1 MDLQKNT
8 RGGIMMALLTFI
20 LFVLNTIMFLDLLA
34 NSKTYKKKIYEKL
47 ENDVVYEL
55 EKRLLAENKKRFNR

>member
-1 MDLQKNT
+1 
-8 RGGIMMALLTFI
+8 
-20 LFVLNTIMFLDLLA
+20 MFLDLLA

-55 EKRLLAENKKRFNR
+55 EKDYLQKIKRGLIDNDTFRVYLLENKRYNKSI